1 MLTNFFPIFDPTKQ
15 NNMIQRVQSV
25 YLLLI
30 TVLMSFLF
38 ISAYADLKLDD
49 GTELL
54 FKSYSITK
62 ISPDQA
68 SSLYKS
74 TVPVVFL
81 VLVIGILSFFTIFI
95 YNRRIIQIR
104 LSMVNIFLILA
115 LILAMLIYYLTTKNA
130 FPDGKFNFRMP
141 MIYPVLS
148 LIFCFMAIRG
158 IRHDELLVNSY
169 KRIR

>member
-1 MLTNFFPIFDPTKQ
+1 
-15 NNMIQRVQSV
+15 MIQRVQSV

-30 TVLMSFLF
+30 TVLMSFLL
-38 ISAYADLKLDD
+38 ITTYADLKLDD
-49 GTELL
+49 GTELV

-62 ISPDQA
+62 LSPD
-68 SSLYKS
+68 SSISVYKS

-81 VLVIGILSFFTIFI
+81 VLVIGLLSLFTIFV

-104 LSMVNIFLILA
+104 LSIVNIFLILV
-115 LILAMLIYYLTTKNA
+115 LIVSMLVYYLVARNA

-148 LIFCFMAIRG
+148 LIFCYMALKG

>member
-1 MLTNFFPIFDPTKQ
+1 
-15 NNMIQRVQSV
+15 MIQRVQSV

-30 TVLMSFLF
+30 TVLMSFLL
-38 ISAYADLKLDD
+38 ITTYADLKLDD
-49 GTELL
+49 GSELI

-62 ISPDQA
+62 VSPDQDI
-68 SSLYKS
+68 SLYKS

-81 VLVIGILSFFTIFI
+81 VLIIGLLSFVTIFI
-95 YNRRIIQIR
+95 YNRRIVQIR
-104 LSMVNIFLILA
+104 LSMVNIFLILV
-115 LILAMLIYYLTTKNA
+115 LIISMLIYYLTTKSA

-148 LIFCFMAIRG
+148 LIFCFMAIKG